1 MHKSFASIPRS
12 FVYALQG
19 LVFMLRSQPNA
30 WVHLLAT
37 LGVCGAGFY
46 VGLSRGE
53 WLWICMAVV
62 LVWSA
67 EAFNTALEQMADAVH
82 PQRHPGIGRAKDLAA
97 GAVLV
102 AAIGA
107 AVIGGVVFW
116 PHLAG
121 MSAS

>member
-1 MHKSFASIPRS
+1 MHKSFASIPGS

-19 LVFMLRSQPNA
+19 LVFLLRSQPNA
-30 WVHLLAT
+30 WLHLLAT
-37 LGVCGAGFY
+37 LGVCAAGFY
-46 VGLSRGE
+46 FGLSRGE
-53 WLWICMAVV
+53 WLWICVAIA

-67 EAFNTALEQMADAVH
+67 EAFNTALEQLADALH

-97 GAVLV
+97 GAVLI
-102 AAIGA
+102 AAIAA
-107 AVIGGVVFW
+107 AVIGVVVFW

>member
-1 MHKSFASIPRS
+1 MHKSLASIPRS

-37 LGVCGAGFY
+37 LGVCGAGFHF
-46 VGLSRGE
+46 GLSRDE
-53 WLWICMAVV
+53 WLWICVAIV

-67 EAFNTALEQMADAVH
+67 EALNTALEQLADAVH

-107 AVIGGVVFW
+107 ALIGGVVFW

>member
-1 MHKSFASIPRS
+1 MHKSFASIPKS

-19 LVFMLRSQPNA
+19 LLFLLRSQPNA

-37 LGVCGAGFY
+37 LAVCAAGFHF
-46 VGLSRGE
+46 GLSRGE
-53 WLWICMAVV
+53 WLWICLAIV

-67 EAFNTALEQMADAVH
+67 EAFNTALEQLADALH

-102 AAIGA
+102 AAVGA
-107 AVIGGVVFW
+107 AVIGVMVFW
-116 PHLAG
+116 PHLGG
-121 MSAS
+121 MAAS

>member
-1 MHKSFASIPRS
+1 MHKSLASIPRS

-30 WVHLLAT
+30 WLHLLAT
-37 LGVCGAGFY
+37 LGVYGAGFHF
-46 VGLSRGE
+46 GLSRDE
-53 WLWICMAVV
+53 WLWICVAVV

-67 EAFNTALEQMADAVH
+67 EAFNTALEQLADAVH

-107 AVIGGVVFW
+107 AVIGVVVFW

>member
-1 MHKSFASIPRS
+1 MYKSFASIPRS

-37 LGVCGAGFY
+37 LGVCA
-46 VGLSRGE
+46 VGLYFGLNRGE

-67 EAFNTALEQMADAVH
+67 EAFNTALEQLADALH
-82 PQRHPGIGRAKDLAA
+82 PQRDPGIGRAKDLAA
-97 GAVLV
+97 GAVLI
-102 AAIGA
+102 ATIGA

-116 PHLAG
+116 PHLARIA
-121 MSAS
+121 AS

>member
-1 MHKSFASIPRS
+1 MHKSVASIPRS

-19 LVFMLRSQPNA
+19 LIFMLRSQPNA
-30 WVHLLAT
+30 RVHLLAT
-37 LGVCGAGFY
+37 LGVCGAGLHF
-46 VGLSRGE
+46 GLSGGE
-53 WLWICMAVV
+53 WLWLCMAIV

-67 EAFNTALEQMADAVH
+67 EAFNTAVEQLADAVH

-102 AAIGA
+102 AAVGA
-107 AVIGGVVFW
+107 AVIGVVVFW

>member
-1 MHKSFASIPRS
+1 MHKSLASIPRS

-37 LGVCGAGFY
+37 LGVCGAGLYF
-46 VGLSRGE
+46 GLSRDE
-53 WLWICMAVV
+53 WLWICVAIV

-67 EAFNTALEQMADAVH
+67 EALNTALEQLADAVH

>member
-30 WVHLLAT
+30 WLHLLAT
-37 LGVCGAGFY
+37 LGVCAAGLYF
-46 VGLSRGE
+46 GLSRDE
-53 WLWICMAVV
+53 WLWICAAVV
-62 LVWSA
+62 LVWCA
-67 EAFNTALEQMADAVH
+67 EAFNTALEQLADALH
-82 PQRHPGIGRAKDLAA
+82 PERHPGIGRAKDLAA
-97 GAVLV
+97 GAVLI

-107 AVIGGVVFW
+107 AALGVMVFW

>member
-1 MHKSFASIPRS
+1 MLKSFAAIPKS

-37 LGVCGAGFY
+37 LAVCAAGLYF
-46 VGLSRGE
+46 GLSRDE
-53 WLWICMAVV
+53 WLWTCAAIV

-67 EAFNTALEQMADAVH
+67 EAFNTALEQLADALH
-82 PQRHPGIGRAKDLAA
+82 PQHHPGIGRAKDLAA
-97 GAVLV
+97 GAVLI

-107 AVIGGVVFW
+107 AVIGVVVFW
-116 PHLAG
+116 PHLARIA
-121 MSAS
+121 AS

>member
-1 MHKSFASIPRS
+1 MHKSLASIPRS

-30 WVHLLAT
+30 WLHLLAT
-37 LGVCGAGFY
+37 LGVCGAGLYF
-46 VGLSRGE
+46 GLSRDE
-53 WLWICMAVV
+53 WLWICVAVV

-67 EAFNTALEQMADAVH
+67 EAFNTALEQLADAVH

>member
-1 MHKSFASIPRS
+1 MHKSLASIPRS

-37 LGVCGAGFY
+37 LGVCGAGLYF
-46 VGLSRGE
+46 GLSREE
-53 WLWICMAVV
+53 WLWICVAIV

-67 EAFNTALEQMADAVH
+67 EALNTALEQLADAVH

-121 MSAS
+121 TSAS

>member
-1 MHKSFASIPRS
+1 MHKSLASIPRS

-37 LGVCGAGFY
+37 LGVCGAGFHF
-46 VGLSRGE
+46 GLSRDE
-53 WLWICMAVV
+53 WLWICVAIV

-67 EAFNTALEQMADAVH
+67 EALNTALEQLADAVH